1 MIQIEIFQH
10 KGDRFMYMDDYLWM
24 WDTQQEKELQKELA
38 DQAYGDVLIAGYGFG
53 LLPEYLL
60 KNPKVTSITT
70 IEKYEHVIHEMN
82 LLSGRIYGKIIIG
95 DFFDMDEGNK
105 YDCIIGDIWPDISTK
120 FLGDYLKFKNKSL
133 KMLKNNGS
141 VLAWG
146 KDFFEYLL
154 QKK

>member
-1 MIQIEIFQH
+1 MTQIEIFQH
-10 KGDRFMYMDDYLWM
+10 KGDRFMYMDGYLWM

-38 DQAYGDVLIAGYGFG
+38 DQSYGDVLVAGYGFG

-60 KNPKVTSITT
+60 QNPRVSSITT
-70 IEKYEHVIHEMN
+70 IEKYPQVINRMEA
-82 LLSGRIYGKIIIG
+82 LSGKIYGKITIG
-95 DFFDMDEGNK
+95 DFFDMDEKYK
-105 YDCIIGDIWPDISTK
+105 YDCVIGDIWPDISTK

-133 KMLKNNGS
+133 KILNNNGS

-154 QKK
+154 RN